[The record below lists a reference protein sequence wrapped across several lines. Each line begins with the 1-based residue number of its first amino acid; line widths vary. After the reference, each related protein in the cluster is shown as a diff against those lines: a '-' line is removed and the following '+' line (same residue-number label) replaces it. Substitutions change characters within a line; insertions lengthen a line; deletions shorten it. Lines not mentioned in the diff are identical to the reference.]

1 MDKIIVMYSYD
12 GILLNNKQWTTCTCN
27 NMDEFQKHY
36 TKWLS
41 EIRQIQQIT
50 FYMVPFIW
58 HSRKVETVET
68 NRLITGCQWAVGKG
82 KDRLQRGIRELSGV
96 MKMSHML
103 IGVVNAQFV
112 YLSNSLN
119 SILKKGEYC
128 CILNNSI
135 SIKLD
140 FLKNS
145 KVLSERHY
153 KLYFVTTTKLS
164 FQRVQS
170 LDFPPKWKAFVH
182 TLQRGTDALAQ
193 CLIEFVRYLE
203 IGLLWQITC

>member
-1 MDKIIVMYSYD
+1 
-12 GILLNNKQWTTCTCN
+12 
-27 NMDEFQKHY
+27 
-36 TKWLS
+36 
-41 EIRQIQQIT
+41 
-50 FYMVPFIW
+50 
-58 HSRKVETVET
+58 
-68 NRLITGCQWAVGKG
+68 
-82 KDRLQRGIRELSGV
+82 
-96 MKMSHML
+96 ML

-170 LDFPPKWKAFVH
+170 LDFPPK
-182 TLQRGTDALAQ
+182 
-193 CLIEFVRYLE
+193 
-203 IGLLWQITC
+203 